1 MAYVKSDTFFVS
13 NLNEALQQLKNIPS
27 LTVLAGCTSCG
38 HSFGGTKIRLPP
50 AVLFVK
56 HIPELQTI
64 DRKERFIG
72 IGSAVSLNRILEL
85 GQKYIPSFLYD
96 AVFSIAS
103 YNIRNLA
110 TIGGNIC
117 GTKHKMTLYAPL
129 LALDALLEFKSAAE
143 TLQIPVSK
151 FESVPQGFLL
161 SKVLIPVQDWSA
173 ASFQRL
179 GPAHTI
185 NSHSVSFT
193 FLADTAKGILGDMR
207 SAFCGPVSIRSRQLE
222 NTIIGSRLPLNE
234 HDMDTVLQAAERL
247 YDEEEAKQGKQ
258 CPPILKDQYINLLH
272 YSLKMLM

>member
-96 AVFSIAS
+96 AVLSIAS

-151 FESVPQGFLL
+151 FESVSQGFLL

-185 NSHSVSFT
+185 NSHSVS
-193 FLADTAKGILGDMR
+193 
-207 SAFCGPVSIRSRQLE
+207 RSRSE
-222 NTIIGSRLPLNE
+222 ERRVGKECRSRWSPY
-234 HDMDTVLQAAERL
+234 H
-247 YDEEEAKQGKQ
+247 
-258 CPPILKDQYINLLH
+258 
-272 YSLKMLM
+272 